1 MGAPLAEDE
10 LIELVVIRRWRLA
23 RPFLQVLADS
33 VCAGAELLRP
43 GPVVARHQLAM
54 HLGEHG
60 LEVFARGIVP
70 G

>member
-1 MGAPLAEDE
+1 
-10 LIELVVIRRWRLA
+10 
-23 RPFLQVLADS
+23 
-33 VCAGAELLRP
+33 
-43 GPVVARHQLAM
+43 VVARHQLAM